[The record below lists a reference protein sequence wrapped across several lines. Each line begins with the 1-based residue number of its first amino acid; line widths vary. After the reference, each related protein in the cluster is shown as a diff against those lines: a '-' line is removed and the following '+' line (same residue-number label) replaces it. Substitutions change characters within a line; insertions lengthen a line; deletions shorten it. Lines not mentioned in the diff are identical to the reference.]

1 MTTYNVYDDHA
12 LCPESFR
19 SLYSAD
25 RIVLNYQQILN
36 IERLIQSFSSSMK
49 QVSQVPCLGFE
60 DDHCHTFSVQLPR
73 DSRPV
78 SGDDSRGA
86 SHLPSSHHHQLQ
98 VHTWQQLAGNFYNL
112 NQNCLMST
120 TCWLSSYYYCK
131 IIIISLLSTARSSVN
146 FLVYYMASGR
156 ALSSLIP
163 SVRRRS
169 RWCYLYNS
177 ILGIFS

>member
-1 MTTYNVYDDHA
+1 
-12 LCPESFR
+12 
-19 SLYSAD
+19 
-25 RIVLNYQQILN
+25 
-36 IERLIQSFSSSMK
+36 MK

-60 DDHCHTFSVQLPR
+60 DDHCHTFPVQLPR

-78 SGDDSRGA
+78 SGDDSWGA

-98 VHTWQQLAGNFYNL
+98 VYTWQQLVGNFYNL
-112 NQNCLMST
+112 NQNCVMPT
-120 TCWLSSYYYCK
+120 TSLLSSYYYCK
-131 IIIISLLSTARSSVN
+131 IIIISLLSTACSSVN

-169 RWCYLYNS
+169 RYPQNS
-177 ILGIFS
+177 KLGIISYYFSHSDLGGFCWKSKFCNPNDYVSAIPHICHFFYTSKIFGE

>member
-1 MTTYNVYDDHA
+1 
-12 LCPESFR
+12 
-19 SLYSAD
+19 
-25 RIVLNYQQILN
+25 
-36 IERLIQSFSSSMK
+36 MK

-86 SHLPSSHHHQLQ
+86 SNLPSPHHHQLQ
-98 VHTWQQLAGNFYNL
+98 VHTWQQLVGNFYNL
-112 NQNCLMST
+112 NKNCLMST
-120 TCWLSSYYYCK
+120 TSLLSSYYYCK
-131 IIIISLLSTARSSVN
+131 IISILSNACSSVN

-169 RWCYLYNS
+169 R
-177 ILGIFS
+177 